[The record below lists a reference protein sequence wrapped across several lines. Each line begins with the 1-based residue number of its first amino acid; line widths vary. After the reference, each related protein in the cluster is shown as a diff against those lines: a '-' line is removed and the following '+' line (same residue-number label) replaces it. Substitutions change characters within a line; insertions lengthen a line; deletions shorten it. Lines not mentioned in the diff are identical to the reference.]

1 MQPLHSGIIFLLG
14 SLKTWTWKLSP
25 ILPPTITENHKNVS
39 KVGPRRLPKSTLK
52 SLKLDLRA
60 HLAPNSEKTPTDGTP
75 NTSGVDP
82 RGVWS
87 DHWASR
93 PPFGCP
99 LGTKFRENSDR
110 YLVPGRWYVPGTW
123 YQVPGT
129 RHQGPGTRYQVP
141 GARYLV
147 PRTWYQVP
155 GTRYQVPGN
164 RYQVPARL
172 HIERFVD
179 I

>member
-1 MQPLHSGIIFLLG
+1 MQPLHSGIIFLPG

-99 LGTKFRENSDR
+99 LGTKFQENSDR
-110 YLVPGRWYVPGTW
+110 WHSKHLGG
-123 YQVPGT
+123 
-129 RHQGPGTRYQVP
+129 GP
-141 GARYLV
+141 
-147 PRTWYQVP
+147 PRCLERSLGWSAAV
-155 GTRYQVPGN
+155 R
-164 RYQVPARL
+164 VPARPKT
-172 HIERFVD
+172 ININSYD
-179 I
+179 A